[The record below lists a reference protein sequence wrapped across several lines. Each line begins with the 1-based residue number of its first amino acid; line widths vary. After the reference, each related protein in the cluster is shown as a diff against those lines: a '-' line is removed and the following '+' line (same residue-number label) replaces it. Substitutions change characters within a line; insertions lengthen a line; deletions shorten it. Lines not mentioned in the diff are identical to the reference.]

1 MQATLR
7 PWEKG
12 ETRFWIL
19 MTKPRGYKS
28 NTEALSGP
36 QDQCDP
42 GNREKRTLKN
52 IEIADV
58 RKKILP
64 EGEMQ
69 TYQIA

>member
-12 ETRFWIL
+12 EARFWIL

-36 QDQCDP
+36 KTSVTP
-42 GNREKRTLKN
+42 ETKRREL
-52 IEIADV
+52 
-58 RKKILP
+58 
-64 EGEMQ
+64 
-69 TYQIA
+69 